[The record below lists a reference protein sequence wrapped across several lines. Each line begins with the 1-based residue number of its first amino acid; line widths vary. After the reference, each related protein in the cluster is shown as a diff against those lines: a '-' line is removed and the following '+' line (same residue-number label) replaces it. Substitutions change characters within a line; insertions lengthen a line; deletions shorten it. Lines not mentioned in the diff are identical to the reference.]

1 MDRCTALRKNICGNH
16 LDKNNIG
23 KLKDMLFLDVAL
35 EAYIRQ
41 LTERIMHIDIG
52 FQGYIR
58 EISIIMNNLA
68 LSYNWVELAY
78 CRDDWN
84 LLVAGMANNLNEENA
99 RKIKSVIDRLKQLLG
114 EVNDVY
120 ENVMQSKAEMLGNH
134 F

>member
-1 MDRCTALRKNICGNH
+1 MDRCTALRGNICGNH

-35 EAYIRQ
+35 EAYTRQ

-52 FQGYIR
+52 FQGYVR
-58 EISIIMNNLA
+58 EISIILNNLA
-68 LSYNWVELAY
+68 LSYNWVELGY

-84 LLVAGMANNLNEENA
+84 LLVSAMAGNLNEENA
-99 RKIKSVIDRLKQLLG
+99 RKIKSVIDRLKQVLG

-120 ENVMQSKAEMLGNH
+120 ENVM
-134 F
+134 